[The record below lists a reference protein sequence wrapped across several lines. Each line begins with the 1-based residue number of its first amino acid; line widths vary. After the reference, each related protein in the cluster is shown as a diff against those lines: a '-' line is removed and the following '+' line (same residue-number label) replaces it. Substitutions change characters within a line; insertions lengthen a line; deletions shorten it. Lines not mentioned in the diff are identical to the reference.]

1 MFLLGFFLNK
11 TSSLRSLED
20 SLNHDYPIL
29 LQIARQV
36 PEHLAQ
42 IGSEHQVQA
51 EGWQL
56 SGRCVCR
63 CEPFPEPPQGGRCLV
78 DQADSSKPIPV
89 IRARASS
96 GGRRKLISGP
106 RAHGT
111 GKWIDATGPAMISC
125 SAR

>member
-1 MFLLGFFLNK
+1 MVLLGFFLNK

-29 LQIARQV
+29 SQITRQV

-63 CEPFPEPPQGGRCLV
+63 CESFPEPPQGGRCLV
-78 DQADSSKPIPV
+78 DP
-89 IRARASS
+89 
-96 GGRRKLISGP
+96 G
-106 RAHGT
+106 
-111 GKWIDATGPAMISC
+111 
-125 SAR
+125 